1 MGGTGGG
8 LSTKACLGTQTSPL
22 VCGVAGGRA
31 IPNPLTANAFS
42 PMTSLL
48 AFFKAGVPG
57 FETGGGGKEH
67 LAFLFGVLLL
77 GEGTAGGG
85 IGELAGLAFLGG
97 LALGGLAAGGDAA
110 LEAGSSLIGE
120 TDLRSKTTE
129 KQQEPERERERR
141 ERERERER
149 DRGNQ
154 RQRERE
160 KRQRARDR
168 ERESEQI

>member
-1 MGGTGGG
+1 M
-8 LSTKACLGTQTSPL
+8 
-22 VCGVAGGRA
+22 
-31 IPNPLTANAFS
+31 
-42 PMTSLL
+42 
-48 AFFKAGVPG
+48 PG

-129 KQQEPERERERR
+129 KQQEPERERE
-141 ERERERER
+141 ERERGREIEGTR
-149 DRGNQ
+149 DREK
-154 RQRERE
+154 ER
-160 KRQRARDR
+160 RDR
-168 ERESEQI
+168 ERETERERE